1 MKPHLLQKVMSF
13 CAGLGQPKAG
23 RREWRVYQSGD
34 LQRQP
39 PPVQELRCEERLDF
53 TQPCAYEMIEGL
65 DERAV
70 VIHYGEA
77 CSLNIS
83 SGGMLLM
90 MDQAPRVRQLLEI
103 HTPISK
109 RRRALMLFEVR
120 WTRPIWNGNDIDG
133 YLVGCKLTFGPC
145 PYFLFQR
152 DRAQESA

>member
-1 MKPHLLQKVMSF
+1 MKPQLLQKVMSF
-13 CAGLGQPKAG
+13 STGLGKREAG
-23 RREWRVYQSGD
+23 RQEWQVYRSDD
-34 LQRQP
+34 LRCQP
-39 PPVQELRCEERLDF
+39 LPTQELRCEERLDF
-53 TQPCAYEMIEGL
+53 ARPCSYEMIEGL

-90 MDQAPRVRQLLEI
+90 MDQAPRVRQLIEI
-103 HTPISK
+103 HTTISK
-109 RRRALMLFEVR
+109 RRHALMLFEVR
-120 WTRPIWNGNDIDG
+120 WTRPIRNGNDIDG

-152 DRAQESA
+152 DRVQESA